1 MVYFPIAKLTYLIVR
16 QISKPI
22 TKFIKRKAAS
32 NEIFRTY
39 VVCPPAQ
46 SLGQPKFVPPLN
58 NAMAIETGSNILG
71 ELTILTIGISLIILE
86 FTRQARNDMKKHDQ
100 HRAQRKNMENEI
112 DILKDRINRQINEM
126 KNLKVKLTE
135 LGVSLEIENVP
146 KKC

>member
-16 QISKPI
+16 QI
-22 TKFIKRKAAS
+22 T
-32 NEIFRTY
+32 
-39 VVCPPAQ
+39 Q

>member
-46 SLGQPKFVPPLN
+46 IFHWIGVRSKMLILGLGQPKFVPPLN

-86 FTRQARNDMKKHDQ
+86 FTRH
-100 HRAQRKNMENEI
+100 
-112 DILKDRINRQINEM
+112 EM
-126 KNLKVKLTE
+126 
-135 LGVSLEIENVP
+135 I
-146 KKC
+146 